1 MRHPLRPQLVSGV
14 GLRLI
19 QGLGLLLDH
28 LDGPALVTLEEEDA
42 ELAEAAYQDLLTHV
56 NRLGQVLGSL
66 RIPGPA
72 PENSSGLRRLRSK
85 AAHTIL
91 ERLSPTQ
98 KSAPERFMDV
108 LGRVPSTL
116 TGLSGRL
123 LLRQHGLVGEAP
135 ADRVPI
141 PELAWASNNLDV
153 LTRLRA
159 AGFAMDTGG
168 LEERSFLAQQSTLE
182 LLAMRR
188 LLGRI
193 ARKHP
198 TPLPTC
204 LLDAEALGR
213 AAWRICQNK
222 RMVGSLLSANWER
235 QLSALEGDRWADLD
249 PMAHHPLG
257 EQLWAL
263 APKAAAQ
270 NESAALLA
278 QACRDAGLFK
288 LAECSDLVP
297 RIWLIAG
304 PAIGLRQAILA
315 DPALGPSLLPWK
327 LNARLELGTHKA
339 LPPMEQRLVQQIF
352 SLSLGGIPRLALR
365 ADHGVWSLTVP
376 DPWLAPGQWARTG

>member
-123 LLRQHGLVGEAP
+123 LLRH
-135 ADRVPI
+135 
-141 PELAWASNNLDV
+141 
-153 LTRLRA
+153 
-159 AGFAMDTGG
+159 
-168 LEERSFLAQQSTLE
+168 SFLL
-182 LLAMRR
+182 
-188 LLGRI
+188 
-193 ARKHP
+193 
-198 TPLPTC
+198 
-204 LLDAEALGR
+204 
-213 AAWRICQNK
+213 
-222 RMVGSLLSANWER
+222 
-235 QLSALEGDRWADLD
+235 
-249 PMAHHPLG
+249 
-257 EQLWAL
+257 
-263 APKAAAQ
+263 
-270 NESAALLA
+270 
-278 QACRDAGLFK
+278 
-288 LAECSDLVP
+288 
-297 RIWLIAG
+297 
-304 PAIGLRQAILA
+304 
-315 DPALGPSLLPWK
+315 
-327 LNARLELGTHKA
+327 
-339 LPPMEQRLVQQIF
+339 
-352 SLSLGGIPRLALR
+352 
-365 ADHGVWSLTVP
+365 
-376 DPWLAPGQWARTG
+376 